1 MIEGAVLVTWG
12 HLQRSGMEG
21 SSLALLHAQT
31 ASLPNKTGGVSLPFY
46 HLLLEEAWKRSSCGH
61 VAHGQQP
68 LEVTVVGSCCFLDVF
83 QGL

>member
-46 HLLLEEAWKRSSCGH
+46 HFCWKKPGKGVHVVMLLMDSNL
-61 VAHGQQP
+61 
-68 LEVTVVGSCCFLDVF
+68 
-83 QGL
+83 